1 MSDFTVTGGVSSYY
15 PKPGEDFGGVI
26 GASTATFCLPKDLVS
41 GLDAN
46 TLAIPGLPITVLNS
60 SPIRIPET
68 FFGVSVQNQAN
79 DNLAGVTAK
88 VTRSHDRKS
97 GTAMWKYIEVADNV
111 WNWTNID
118 VWVNAH
124 YAAGR
129 DMVFTLYGTPLFWS
143 ARPTEQCAY
152 GPTYL
157 GVAAEPSDMTK
168 WSRFCTQVATRYLG
182 KIKYYEVWN
191 EPNYLNDGT
200 NLPASPGNFYFSG
213 TFATLAD
220 MMRLA
225 SAAIKAVDPTAQ
237 IISPPITDWSATASQ
252 AAETW
257 FTTFMSTTTGATTPA
272 ALTDI
277 VGVHLYL
284 PSSNKVQDLAG
295 IIDRIK
301 AGIVTAGISGKEI
314 WDTES
319 APIGGDVSTL
329 DNPHANLIIARSMIT
344 KAAKGIA
351 RSIYYQ
357 YDHGT
362 MGFINRPQIQEYR
375 ERIISI
381 LRSGRITN
389 AHRFTDG
396 RVAYA
401 TESGL
406 TII

>member
-1 MSDFTVTGGVSSYY
+1 MTDYVVTNGVSSGY
-15 PKPGEDFGGVI
+15 PADIFGAQFT
-26 GASTATFCLPKDLVS
+26 GARATFCRTSDLIN

-46 TLAIPGLPITVLNS
+46 TLAIPGLPITVLTS
-60 SPIRIPET
+60 SQIKIPET
-68 FFGVSVQNQAN
+68 FFGMTVQNRVN

-88 VTRSHDRKS
+88 VVRSHDLKS

-118 VWVNAH
+118 AWVNAH

-129 DMVFTLYGTPLFWS
+129 ELVFTLYGTPAFWS

-157 GVAAEPSDMTK
+157 GVAAEPSDTTK
-168 WSRFCTQVATRYLG
+168 WSRFCTNVATRYLG

-191 EPNYLNDGT
+191 EPNYQNNGT
-200 NLPASPGNFYFSG
+200 TTTGSSFYYSG

-220 MMRLA
+220 LMRLA
-225 SAAIKAVDPTAQ
+225 SVAIKAVDPTAQ

-257 FTTFMSTTTGATTPA
+257 FTTFMATTTGATTPA

-277 VGVHLYL
+277 AGVHLYL
-284 PSSNKVQDLAG
+284 PSPNKVQDLAG
-295 IIDRIK
+295 IIDRVNAAK
-301 AGIVTAGISGKEI
+301 TTAGISGLPT

-319 APIGGDVSTL
+319 APIGGDFSTL
-329 DNPHANLIIARSMIT
+329 DNPTACALESRRLLTM
-344 KAAKGIA
+344 AAKGIA
-351 RSIYYQ
+351 CSIFYQ

-362 MGFINRPQIQEYR
+362 MGFINRPQILAAR
-375 ERIISI
+375 EAIISK
-381 LRSGRITN
+381 LRSGRMTN

>member
-1 MSDFTVTGGVSSYY
+1 MSDFTVTSGRSSYY
-15 PKPGEDFGGVI
+15 PKPGEGFGGTV

-46 TLAIPGLPITVLNS
+46 TLAIPGLPITVLTS
-60 SPIRIPET
+60 SQIKIPET
-68 FFGVSVQNQAN
+68 FFGMSVQNRVN
-79 DNLAGVTAK
+79 DGLAGVTAK
-88 VTRSHDRKS
+88 VTRSHDLKS

-118 VWVNAH
+118 AWVNTH

-129 DMVFTLYGTPLFWS
+129 DMVFTLYGTPAWTS
-143 ARPTEQCAY
+143 ARPTELCAY
-152 GPTYL
+152 GPSYL

-191 EPNYLNDGT
+191 EPNYNNDGT
-200 NLPASPGNFYFSG
+200 NLPTSPGNFYFSG

-237 IISPPITDWSATASQ
+237 IISPPLTVWSATANQ

-257 FTTFMSTTTGATTPA
+257 FTTFMATTTGATTPA

-284 PSSNKVQDLAG
+284 PSPNKVQDLAG
-295 IIDRIK
+295 IIDRINAAK
-301 AGIVTAGISGKEI
+301 TTAGISAVPT

-329 DNPHANLIIARSMIT
+329 DNPTACALEARRLLTM
-344 KAAKGIA
+344 AAKGIA

-362 MGFINRPQIQEYR
+362 MGFINRPAILEYR

-381 LRSGRITN
+381 LRGGRMTN